1 MKKQTKVITA
11 LVIISTMILSIV
23 MSKSLA
29 ARPDNTNNYTELSF
43 GGGATAITDI
53 DNGTA
58 VTITYPNGTVSVTG
72 AGLYSVK
79 EQGQNGQGQNVD
91 KYNVY
96 ATGNVTVTATPN
108 NGYTANLWE
117 NGQDLRTA
125 TKQYTGLT
133 AGGAPK
139 SIDAVFE
146 QEGSGGNVPSGP
158 VGGPDNID
166 FDVNFTNTEM
176 NVSINGIVVM
186 DDFEGGPKSSF
197 EGTIN
202 GAGTTNS
209 TETNTLKFT
218 LPYGSNPVNEF
229 TINGIVYKEGD
240 QNVVVHNPDI
250 LITVPG
256 AEKYT
261 ITGTGVVDPNTPK
274 TIIWT
279 NPDYVPEDEED
290 AAWTSN
296 FAIKNGSARAIA
308 VYDENDNL
316 ISSDAYTNPES
327 DEYGLKDGFG
337 WVSIKA
343 GYRVVFE
350 FVPDYGYQLTSIK
363 LNEQEVDATGV
374 TNQFEIVIPQ
384 GGGNVHF
391 AAEFTKTDDVVK
403 SGSDSVEG
411 GTITLPENSIEN
423 GTAQLTVNDVEL
435 SADKITG
442 FQDAA
447 GEYTISN
454 YLDIDL
460 YQVFYKGKNDADD
473 VWSNKIDELGEEAT
487 ITIKLA
493 DGLTADDIVIVH
505 NIHDGEEY
513 EVIEIE
519 SYDEEANT
527 ITFKTKSFSNYAIAT
542 KGKKESSSKL
552 PKTGDSIVA
561 IIAVIAVA
569 TLGLFVAIKVKKNSK
584 NVK

>member
-43 GGGATAITDI
+43 GGGATDITDI

-117 NGQDLRTA
+117 NGQDLGTA

-186 DDFEGGPKSSF
+186 DDLEGPKSSF

-279 NPDYVPEDEED
+279 NPDYVPKDEED

-296 FAIKNGSARAIA
+296 FAIKNGFARAIA

-316 ISSDAYTNPES
+316 ISSDAYTNPGS

-343 GYRVVFE
+343 GYRAVFE

-442 FQDAA
+442 FQNAA

-473 VWSNKIDELGEEAT
+473 VWSNKVDELDNEAT

-519 SYDEEANT
+519 SYDEETNT

-542 KGKKESSSKL
+542 KGEKESKSKL
-552 PKTGDSIVA
+552 PKTGDSIA
-561 IIAVIAVA
+561 IIIAAATVA
-569 TLGLFVAIKVKKNSK
+569 TLGLFVAIKVKKNRKS
-584 NVK
+584 VK